1 MQENVSYEVRKKRS
15 RKLHAI
21 VHRLLNLKKLKQNK
35 IAPDAVLK
43 KRAQKL
49 ARTLLR
55 KKVAGLQGSNYS
67 QIPTSQ
73 RIAIDK
79 LLDKLPKSRIGALA
93 KRLLPVVRK
102 AEQARVKGVRSKRQQ
117 VTESFKH
124 HIRRKQS
131 ARLRR
136 KERERGGYDAPQRPN
151 PKGLQRS
158 SGMKIRDATLQR
170 KFPGLNLRNAD
181 PYTKAAVRAMLSKG
195 DKKRA
200 AKAKKHVST
209 RSRRAEAER
218 LTRPSSTRKYDY
230 GSMHLTNSWELN
242 MIADII
248 LEGEFT
254 AGQEKKFQQLFIR
267 GLVEKNKVE
276 QYKRIFRNLPESIK
290 YQRFQNDIASILDKL
305 IDMIN
310 EDDVIY
316 RRIRLNLLKNKG

>member
-35 IAPDAVLK
+35 IAPDAVLR

-55 KKVAGLQGSNYS
+55 KKVAGLQGSKYS
-67 QIPTSQ
+67 EIPTSQ

-93 KRLLPVVRK
+93 K
-102 AEQARVKGVRSKRQQ
+102 QQ

-131 ARLRR
+131 AKLRR

-151 PKGLQRS
+151 PRGLQRS

-200 AKAKKHVST
+200 AKAKKHVSK
-209 RSRRAEAER
+209 RSGRAEAER
-218 LTRPSSTRKYDY
+218 LTRHSSKRKYDY
-230 GSMHLTNSWELN
+230 GSMHLTNSWDLN
-242 MIADII
+242 MIADIL

-290 YQRFQNDIASILDKL
+290 YQRFQTDIASILDKL
-305 IDMIN
+305 IDMIT

-316 RRIRLNLLKNKG
+316 RRIRLNLLKHKE